1 MGLKPQ
7 HQEKLKLAIEANASR
22 TYFSAYPEN
31 PKAYA
36 ENAMADG
43 LAAFQAAMNRD
54 FMGLLQENP
63 IRFEGEEVSP
73 YLQLGLGIRYPV
85 FADKS
90 VVMKSRQV
98 AASWS
103 TASVDQRTAVLMDS
117 LDGMANR
124 FFEIAYATMH
134 TTGQAF
140 MMSFQASG
148 PHAADRAME
157 TIAMGYQELNRF
169 PQAVVWDKP
178 MGKFNLTVNKTWKAV
193 SKGTGLVIGCS
204 TFPTWNTVPG
214 VYANLIVGNPV
225 IVKPHPKAVLPI
237 AIVVEEIQK
246 ALVNHGFDP
255 HICQLSVDTTAFPLT
270 KEYANHPDVK
280 LIDYTGNSVFGN
292 WLETLTLFGKSV
304 FTEKAGVNSVIIDS
318 TDNFKGMLDN
328 LAFSLCLYSGQMC
341 TAPQNFFIPSS
352 GIETNEG
359 HKSYDEVVEGLVQAV
374 AGLVDNPKAGPFV
387 LGAIQNEATLKR
399 LMEAPQLPGTTVA
412 LASKS
417 VLNPEFADARTA
429 SPLLL
434 KTDSSQK
441 ALFSSEL
448 FGPIALLIATK
459 DTNESVK
466 LASALAAE
474 HGAISC
480 GAYTS
485 SLAVCNQITEA
496 MALSFTPVSFN
507 LTAGLYV
514 NQNAAFSDFHVTG
527 GNPAGNAS
535 FTDPNYLNR
544 RFVWVGQR
552 NSLS

>member
-1 MGLKPQ
+1 MGLTPQ
-7 HQEKLKLAIEANASR
+7 QQEKLQLAISANSNR

-31 PKAYA
+31 PKAYP
-36 ENAMADG
+36 ENAMSEG

-54 FMGLLQENP
+54 YLGLLQENP
-63 IRFEGEEVSP
+63 LRFEGEEVSP

-90 VVMKSRQV
+90 VVLKSRQV

-103 TASVDQRTAVLMDS
+103 EADLDTRTAVLIDS
-117 LDGMANR
+117 LDAIANR

-157 TIAMGYQELNRF
+157 TIAMGYQELSRF

-178 MGKFNLTVNKTWKAV
+178 MGKFNLTVSKSWKAV
-193 SKGTGLVIGCS
+193 PKGTGLVIGCS

-214 VYANLIVGNPV
+214 VYANLIAGNPV
-225 IVKPHPKAVLPI
+225 IIKPHPKAVLPI

-246 ALVNHGFDP
+246 ALVKHGFDP

-328 LAFSLCLYSGQMC
+328 LSFSLCLYSGQMC
-341 TAPQNFFIPSS
+341 TAPQNFFIPKN

-359 HKSYDEVVEGLVQAV
+359 HKSYEEVVEGLAQAV
-374 AGLVDNPKAGPFV
+374 SALVDNPKAGPYV
-387 LGAIQNEATLKR
+387 LGAIQNEATLQR
-399 LMEAPQLPGTTVA
+399 LAASNQLQGTTIA
-412 LASKS
+412 LASKTVS
-417 VLNPEFADARTA
+417 NPEFPDARTA

-441 ALFSSEL
+441 SLFSSEL
-448 FGPIALLIATK
+448 FGPIALLIATQ
-459 DTNESVK
+459 DTQESVK

-480 GAYTS
+480 GAYTTS
-485 SLAVCNQITEA
+485 VEIDHLIADT
-496 MALSFTPVSFN
+496 MAASFTPVSFN
-507 LTAGLYV
+507 LTSGLYV

-552 NSLS
+552 NRLA

>member
-1 MGLKPQ
+1 MGLTPQ
-7 HQEKLKLAIEANASR
+7 LQEKLKLAIEANASR
-22 TYFSAYPEN
+22 TYYAAYPEN
-31 PKAYA
+31 PKAYG
-36 ENAMADG
+36 ENAMAEG
-43 LAAFQAAMNRD
+43 LAAFQASMNQD
-54 FMGLLQENP
+54 FTGLLQDNP
-63 IRFEGEEVSP
+63 LRFEGEEVSP

-85 FADKS
+85 FADKT
-90 VVMKSRQV
+90 VVLKSRQV
-98 AASWS
+98 ASSWKNASL
-103 TASVDQRTAVLMDS
+103 DERTAVLMES
-117 LDGMANR
+117 LDGMASR

-157 TIAMGYQELNRF
+157 CIAMGYQELSRYPN
-169 PQAVVWDKP
+169 QVVWDKP
-178 MGKFNLTVNKTWKAV
+178 MGKFNITVNKTWNAV
-193 SKGTGLVIGCS
+193 PKGTGLVIGCS

-214 VYANLIVGNPV
+214 VYANLIAGNPV
-225 IVKPHPKAVLPI
+225 IVKPHPKAILPI

-246 ALVNHGFDP
+246 ALVKNGFDP
-255 HICQLSVDTTAFPLT
+255 HICQLSIDASAFPLT

-292 WLETLTLFGKSV
+292 WLETLTLFGKTV

-352 GIETNEG
+352 GISTNEG
-359 HKSYDEVVEGLVQAV
+359 HKTYQEVVDGLVQAV
-374 AGLVDNPKAGPFV
+374 SGLVDNPKAGPFI
-387 LGAIQNEATLKR
+387 LGAIQNEATTNRLK
-399 LMEAPQLPGTTVA
+399 EAAMLPGTTVA

-417 VLNPEFADARTA
+417 VTNPEFADARTA

-434 KTDSSQK
+434 CTDSSHK
-441 ALFSSEL
+441 SLFSTEL

-459 DTNESVK
+459 DTKESVQ
-466 LASALAAE
+466 LAASLAAE

-480 GAYTS
+480 GAYTTDVQVS
-485 SLAVCNQITEA
+485 NQVAEA
-496 MALSFTPVSFN
+496 MAESFTPVSFN

-552 NSLS
+552 NRLV